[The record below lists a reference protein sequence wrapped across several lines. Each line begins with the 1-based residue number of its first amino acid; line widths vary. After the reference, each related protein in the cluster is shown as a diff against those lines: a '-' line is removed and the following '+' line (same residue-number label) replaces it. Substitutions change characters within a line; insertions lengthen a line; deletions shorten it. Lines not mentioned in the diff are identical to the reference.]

1 MIRFKDLLD
10 AVYEN
15 HPDADLELLE
25 EVYRFAEEL
34 HKKQTRKSGEAYII
48 HPLSVALILAQLGLD
63 EKAVAAGLLH
73 DVVEDTDCKQKCLEN
88 NFGPE
93 VAFLVNGVTKLS
105 KLECNSKEERQLESY
120 RKMFLSM
127 AEDVRV
133 VMIKL
138 ADRLHNMRTLKYQ
151 SPEKQKAIA
160 QETLE
165 IYAPIANRLGIS
177 KVKWELEDLCLRYLE
192 PEKFY
197 ELVDRIA
204 MKRDEREAYIQEI
217 IDRLHEELEKVGI
230 RAEISGRPKHF
241 YSIYNKMKKQ
251 HKDLDELY
259 DLIAVRLLV
268 DSVKDCYAAL
278 GIVHTIWRPIPMRF
292 KDYIAMPKPN
302 MYQSL
307 HTTVIGPNGDPFEI
321 QIRTYEMHHTA
332 EYGIAAHWIYKESGG
347 SEISKDSSQLSWLE
361 QIKEMQ
367 NEARDNKDFLNSVK
381 IDLFSD
387 TVFVFSPKGEVYELP
402 AGSCPLDFA
411 YKVHSGV
418 GNSCVG
424 AKVNKKI
431 VTLDY
436 QLKNGDIVEI
446 LTSKQARPSLD
457 WVNLCKTSQ
466 ARNKIRQWFKKEGRE
481 ENLQRGRDILEAELR
496 KKEVDS
502 SVLVKSDA
510 LLELAQRMGYSSWDD
525 VYVGLGNG
533 TLTALQVANKLQDEY
548 QRSHPAPET
557 DVEAMLSSK
566 ANKEIHRRNTTGS
579 SKSSDGVVVEGFDG
593 VPIRFAHCCKPLP
606 GDVIVGYITRGRGV
620 TVHHMDCPNIKGAMQ
635 KEPDRFVPAY
645 WDQDDAGVY
654 QVEVFVEAIDRPKI
668 TPEVMAL
675 INDSKVHIT
684 AITSRVKE
692 GKTYMNISIEVHN
705 LDQVILM
712 IDKIKSIS
720 DVLEVKRTIA
730 D

>member
-1 MIRFKDLLD
+1 MIRFKDGLD
-10 AVYEN
+10 VVYEN
-15 HPDADLELLE
+15 NPNADLELLE
-25 EVYRFAEEL
+25 EVYRFAEDL
-34 HKKQTRKSGEAYII
+34 HKGQVRKSGEAYII
-48 HPLSVALILAQLGLD
+48 HPLSVALILAELGMD

-73 DVVEDTDCKQKCLEN
+73 DVAEDTRCKQNCLEN
-88 NFGPE
+88 NFGEE
-93 VAFLVNGVTKLS
+93 VTFLVNGVTKLS
-105 KLECNSKEERQLESY
+105 KLECSSKEERQLESY

-151 SPEKQKAIA
+151 SPEKQKSIA

-197 ELVDRIA
+197 ELVERIS
-204 MKRDEREAYIQEI
+204 MKRDEREEYIQEI
-217 IDRLHEELEKVGI
+217 IDRLHQELDKVGI
-230 RAEISGRPKHF
+230 QADISGRPKHF

-251 HKDLDELY
+251 NKDLDELY

-278 GIVHTIWRPIPMRF
+278 GIVHTLWRPIPMRF

-347 SEISKDSSQLSWLE
+347 SEISKDSTQLSWLE

-402 AGSCPLDFA
+402 AGSGPLDFA

-431 VTLDY
+431 VPLNY

-446 LTSKQARPSLD
+446 LTSKQAKPSLD
-457 WVNLCKTSQ
+457 WVNQCKTSQ

-481 ENLQRGRDILEAELR
+481 ENLQRGRTLLETELHKRDIDL
-496 KKEVDS
+496 
-502 SVLVKSDA
+502 SVLNKPETLV
-510 LLELAQRMGYSSWDD
+510 ELAQRMGYSSWDD
-525 VYVGLGNG
+525 VCVGLGNG
-533 TLTALQVANKLQDEY
+533 TLTAMQVANKLQDEY
-548 QRSHPAPET
+548 QRTHPVT
-557 DVEAMLSSK
+557 DNSVEAMLASK
-566 ANKEIHRRNTTGS
+566 ANKDIHRRNSGS
-579 SKSSDGVVVEGFDG
+579 GKSSDGVVVEGFEG

-606 GDVIVGYITRGRGV
+606 GDTIIGYITRGRGV
-620 TVHHMDCPNIKGAMQ
+620 TVHHLDCPNIKGMRER
-635 KEPDRFVPAY
+635 EPQRFVPAY

-654 QVEVFVEAIDRPKI
+654 QVEVFVIAIDRPKI

-684 AITSRVKE
+684 SITSRVKE
-692 GKTYMNISIEVHN
+692 GKTYMHISIEVHN

-720 DVLEVKRTIA
+720 DVLEVKRTIE

>member
-10 AVYEN
+10 VVYEN
-15 HPDADLELLE
+15 NPNADLELLE
-25 EVYRFAEEL
+25 EVYRFAEDL
-34 HKKQTRKSGEAYII
+34 HKGQVRKSGEAYII
-48 HPLSVALILAQLGLD
+48 HPLSVALILAELGMD

-73 DVVEDTDCKQKCLEN
+73 DVAEDTRCKQNCLEN
-88 NFGPE
+88 NFGEE
-93 VAFLVNGVTKLS
+93 VTFLVNGVTKLS
-105 KLECNSKEERQLESY
+105 KLECSSKEERQLESY

-151 SPEKQKAIA
+151 SPEKQKSIA

-197 ELVDRIA
+197 ELVERIS
-204 MKRDEREAYIQEI
+204 MKRDEREEYIQEI
-217 IDRLHEELEKVGI
+217 IDRLHQELDKVGI
-230 RAEISGRPKHF
+230 QADISGRPKHF

-251 HKDLDELY
+251 NKDLDELY

-278 GIVHTIWRPIPMRF
+278 GIVHTLWRPIPMRF

-347 SEISKDSSQLSWLE
+347 SEISKDSTQLSWLE

-402 AGSCPLDFA
+402 AGSGPLDFA

-431 VTLDY
+431 VPLNY

-446 LTSKQARPSLD
+446 LTSKQAKPSLD
-457 WVNLCKTSQ
+457 WVNQCKTSQ

-481 ENLQRGRDILEAELR
+481 ENLQRGRTLLETELHKRDIDL
-496 KKEVDS
+496 
-502 SVLVKSDA
+502 SVLNKPETLV
-510 LLELAQRMGYSSWDD
+510 ELAQRMGYSSWDD
-525 VYVGLGNG
+525 VCVGLGNG
-533 TLTALQVANKLQDEY
+533 TLTAMQVANKLQDEY
-548 QRSHPAPET
+548 QRTHPVT
-557 DVEAMLSSK
+557 DNSVEAMLASK
-566 ANKEIHRRNTTGS
+566 ANKDIHRRNSGS
-579 SKSSDGVVVEGFDG
+579 GKSSDGVVVEGFEG

-606 GDVIVGYITRGRGV
+606 GDAIIGYITRGRGV
-620 TVHHMDCPNIKGAMQ
+620 TVHHLDCPNIKGMRER
-635 KEPDRFVPAY
+635 EPQRFVPAY

-654 QVEVFVEAIDRPKI
+654 QVEVFVIAIDRPKI

-684 AITSRVKE
+684 SITSRVKE
-692 GKTYMNISIEVHN
+692 GKTYMHISIEVHN

-720 DVLEVKRTIA
+720 DVLEVKRTIE

>member
-10 AVYEN
+10 VVYEN
-15 HPDADLELLE
+15 NPNADLELLE
-25 EVYRFAEEL
+25 EVYRFAEDL
-34 HKKQTRKSGEAYII
+34 HKGQVRKSGEAYII
-48 HPLSVALILAQLGLD
+48 HPLSVALILAELGMD

-73 DVVEDTDCKQKCLEN
+73 DVAEDTRCKQNCLEN
-88 NFGPE
+88 NFGEE
-93 VAFLVNGVTKLS
+93 VTFLVNGVTKLS
-105 KLECNSKEERQLESY
+105 KLECSSKEERQLESY

-151 SPEKQKAIA
+151 SPEKQKSIA

-197 ELVDRIA
+197 ELVERIS
-204 MKRDEREAYIQEI
+204 MKRDEREEYIQEI
-217 IDRLHEELEKVGI
+217 IDRLHQELDKVGI
-230 RAEISGRPKHF
+230 QADISGRPKHF

-251 HKDLDELY
+251 NKDLDELY

-278 GIVHTIWRPIPMRF
+278 GIVHTLWRPIPMRF

-347 SEISKDSSQLSWLE
+347 SEISKDSTQLSWLE

-402 AGSCPLDFA
+402 AGSGPLDFA

-431 VTLDY
+431 VPLNY

-446 LTSKQARPSLD
+446 LTSKQAKPSLD
-457 WVNLCKTSQ
+457 WVNQCKTSQ

-481 ENLQRGRDILEAELR
+481 ENLQRGRTLLETELHKRDIDL
-496 KKEVDS
+496 
-502 SVLVKSDA
+502 SVLNKPETLV
-510 LLELAQRMGYSSWDD
+510 ELAQRMGYSSWDD
-525 VYVGLGNG
+525 VCVGLGNG
-533 TLTALQVANKLQDEY
+533 TLTAMQVANKLQDEY
-548 QRSHPAPET
+548 QRTHPVT
-557 DVEAMLSSK
+557 DNSVEAMLASK
-566 ANKEIHRRNTTGS
+566 ANKDIHRRNSGS
-579 SKSSDGVVVEGFDG
+579 GKSSDGVVVEGFEG
-593 VPIRFAHCCKPLP
+593 VPIRLAHCCKPLP
-606 GDVIVGYITRGRGV
+606 GDAIIGYITRGRGV
-620 TVHHMDCPNIKGAMQ
+620 TVHHLDCPNIKGMRER
-635 KEPDRFVPAY
+635 EPQRFVPAY

-654 QVEVFVEAIDRPKI
+654 QVEVFVIAIDRPKI

-684 AITSRVKE
+684 SITSRVKE
-692 GKTYMNISIEVHN
+692 GKTYMHISIEVHN

-720 DVLEVKRTIA
+720 DVLEVKRTIE

>member
-10 AVYEN
+10 VVYEN
-15 HPDADLELLE
+15 NPNADLELLE
-25 EVYRFAEEL
+25 EVYRFAEDL
-34 HKKQTRKSGEAYII
+34 HKGQVRKSGEAYII
-48 HPLSVALILAQLGLD
+48 HPLSVALILAELGMD

-73 DVVEDTDCKQKCLEN
+73 DVAEDTRCKQNCLEN
-88 NFGPE
+88 NFGEE
-93 VAFLVNGVTKLS
+93 VTFLVNGVTKLS
-105 KLECNSKEERQLESY
+105 KLECSSKEERQLESY

-138 ADRLHNMRTLKYQ
+138 GDRLHNMRTLKYQ
-151 SPEKQKAIA
+151 SPEKQKSIA

-197 ELVDRIA
+197 ELVERIS
-204 MKRDEREAYIQEI
+204 MKRDEREEYIQEI
-217 IDRLHEELEKVGI
+217 IERLHRELDKVGI
-230 RAEISGRPKHF
+230 QADISGRPKHF

-251 HKDLDELY
+251 NKDLDELY

-278 GIVHTIWRPIPMRF
+278 GIVHTLWRPIPMRF

-347 SEISKDSSQLSWLE
+347 SEISKDSTQLSWLE

-402 AGSCPLDFA
+402 AGSGPLDFA

-418 GNSCVG
+418 GNSCIG

-431 VTLDY
+431 VPLNY

-446 LTSKQARPSLD
+446 LTSKQAKPSLD
-457 WVNLCKTSQ
+457 WVNQCKTSQ

-481 ENLQRGRDILEAELR
+481 ENLQRGRTLLETELHKRDIDL
-496 KKEVDS
+496 
-502 SVLVKSDA
+502 SVLNKPETLV
-510 LLELAQRMGYSSWDD
+510 ELAQRMGYSSWDD
-525 VYVGLGNG
+525 VCVGLGNG
-533 TLTALQVANKLQDEY
+533 TLTAMQVANKLQDEY
-548 QRSHPAPET
+548 QRTHPVT
-557 DVEAMLSSK
+557 DNSVEAMLASK
-566 ANKEIHRRNTTGS
+566 ANKDIHRRNSGS
-579 SKSSDGVVVEGFDG
+579 GKSSDGVVVEGFEG

-606 GDVIVGYITRGRGV
+606 GDAIIGYITRGRGV
-620 TVHHMDCPNIKGAMQ
+620 TVHHLDCPNIKGMRER
-635 KEPDRFVPAY
+635 EPQRFVPAY

-654 QVEVFVEAIDRPKI
+654 QVEVFVIAIDRPKI

-684 AITSRVKE
+684 SITSRVKE
-692 GKTYMNISIEVHN
+692 GKTYMHISIEVHN

-720 DVLEVKRTIA
+720 DVLEVKRTIE

>member
-10 AVYEN
+10 VVYEN
-15 HPDADLELLE
+15 NPNADLELLE
-25 EVYRFAEEL
+25 EVYRFAEDL
-34 HKKQTRKSGEAYII
+34 HKGQVRKSGEAYII
-48 HPLSVALILAQLGLD
+48 HTLSVALILAELGMD

-73 DVVEDTDCKQKCLEN
+73 DVAEDTRCKQNCLEN
-88 NFGPE
+88 NFGEE
-93 VAFLVNGVTKLS
+93 VTFLVNGVTKLS
-105 KLECNSKEERQLESY
+105 KLECSSKEERQLESY

-151 SPEKQKAIA
+151 SPEKQKSIA

-197 ELVDRIA
+197 ELVERIS
-204 MKRDEREAYIQEI
+204 MKRDEREEYIQEI
-217 IDRLHEELEKVGI
+217 IDRLHQELDKVGI
-230 RAEISGRPKHF
+230 QADISGRPKHF

-251 HKDLDELY
+251 NKDLDELY

-278 GIVHTIWRPIPMRF
+278 GIVHTLWRPIPMRF

-347 SEISKDSSQLSWLE
+347 SEISKDSTQLSWLE

-402 AGSCPLDFA
+402 AGSGPLDFA

-431 VTLDY
+431 VPLNY

-446 LTSKQARPSLD
+446 LTSKQAKPSLD
-457 WVNLCKTSQ
+457 WVNQCKTSQ

-481 ENLQRGRDILEAELR
+481 ENLQRGRTLLETELHKRDIDL
-496 KKEVDS
+496 
-502 SVLVKSDA
+502 SVLNKPETLV
-510 LLELAQRMGYSSWDD
+510 ELAQRMGYSSWDD
-525 VYVGLGNG
+525 VCVGLGNG
-533 TLTALQVANKLQDEY
+533 TLTAMQVANKLQDEY
-548 QRSHPAPET
+548 QRTHPVT
-557 DVEAMLSSK
+557 DNSVEAMLASK
-566 ANKEIHRRNTTGS
+566 ANKDIHRRNSGS
-579 SKSSDGVVVEGFDG
+579 GKSSDGVVVEGFEG

-606 GDVIVGYITRGRGV
+606 GDAIIGYITRGRGV
-620 TVHHMDCPNIKGAMQ
+620 TVHHLDCPNIKGMRER
-635 KEPDRFVPAY
+635 EPQRFVPAY

-654 QVEVFVEAIDRPKI
+654 QVEVFVIAIDRPKI

-684 AITSRVKE
+684 SITSRVKE
-692 GKTYMNISIEVHN
+692 GKTYMHISIEVHN

-720 DVLEVKRTIA
+720 DVLEVKRTIE

>member
-10 AVYEN
+10 VVYEN
-15 HPDADLELLE
+15 NPNADLELLE
-25 EVYRFAEEL
+25 EVYRFAEDL
-34 HKKQTRKSGEAYII
+34 HKGQVRKSGEAYII
-48 HPLSVALILAQLGLD
+48 HPLSVALILAELGMD

-73 DVVEDTDCKQKCLEN
+73 DVAEDTRCKQNCLEN
-88 NFGPE
+88 NFGEE
-93 VAFLVNGVTKLS
+93 VTFLVNGVTKLS
-105 KLECNSKEERQLESY
+105 KLECSSKEERQLESY

-151 SPEKQKAIA
+151 SPEKQKSIA

-197 ELVDRIA
+197 ELVERIS
-204 MKRDEREAYIQEI
+204 MKRDEREEYIQEI
-217 IDRLHEELEKVGI
+217 IERLHRELDKVGI
-230 RAEISGRPKHF
+230 QADISGRPKHF

-251 HKDLDELY
+251 NKDLDEMY

-278 GIVHTIWRPIPMRF
+278 GIVHTLWRPIPMRF

-347 SEISKDSSQLSWLE
+347 SEISKDSTQLSWLE

-402 AGSCPLDFA
+402 AGSGPLDFA

-418 GNSCVG
+418 GNSCIG

-431 VTLDY
+431 VPLNY

-446 LTSKQARPSLD
+446 LTSKQAKPSLD
-457 WVNLCKTSQ
+457 WVNQCKTSQ

-481 ENLQRGRDILEAELR
+481 ENLQRGRTLLETELHKRDIDL
-496 KKEVDS
+496 
-502 SVLVKSDA
+502 SVLNKPETLV
-510 LLELAQRMGYSSWDD
+510 ELAQRMGYSSWDD
-525 VYVGLGNG
+525 VCVGLGNG
-533 TLTALQVANKLQDEY
+533 TLTAMQVANKLQDEY
-548 QRSHPAPET
+548 QRTHPVT
-557 DVEAMLSSK
+557 DNSVEAMLASK
-566 ANKEIHRRNTTGS
+566 ANKDIHRRNSGS
-579 SKSSDGVVVEGFDG
+579 GKSSDGVVVEGFEG

-606 GDVIVGYITRGRGV
+606 GDAIIGYITRGRGV
-620 TVHHMDCPNIKGAMQ
+620 TVHHLDCPNIKGMRER
-635 KEPDRFVPAY
+635 EPQRFVPAY

-654 QVEVFVEAIDRPKI
+654 QVEVFVIAIDRPKI

-684 AITSRVKE
+684 SITSRVKE
-692 GKTYMNISIEVHN
+692 GKTYMHISIEVHN

-720 DVLEVKRTIA
+720 DVLEVKRTIE